1 MIIMANDLIMN
12 ISQLDLLYKSVKGG
26 VFNEYSEA
34 IRDLTKI
41 NLTNE
46 YALIIAVDSDGGIG
60 PLKGDTFKCDPYQL
74 GRFAM
79 RVPLLELLSCGAR
92 PIAAFDMLTIPMDQ
106 VGKEIVRGVRDELLQ
121 ANLGDDFPLSGST
134 EDNVPTNTTG
144 IGTTVIGLVHK
155 DDFNVGKSQKD
166 DLIVCIGIP
175 KSAPEDT
182 VLLDDG
188 DIINQK
194 DIYTILKVS
203 GVSEVLPIGS
213 KGAANEANQ
222 LAQTVGL
229 KFELFDKQSINIDKS
244 GGPSTCV
251 IVSCNPDSVTQLMN
265 NLKIPINIIGKLI

>member
-1 MIIMANDLIMN
+1 MN
-12 ISQLDLLYKSVKGG
+12 IPQLDLLYKSIKAR
-26 VFNEYSEA
+26 VFNEHSEA
-34 IRDLTKI
+34 VRDLTKI

-46 YALIIAVDSDGGIG
+46 YSLIIAVDSDGGIG
-60 PLKGDTFKCDPYQL
+60 PLEGDTFKCDPYQL

-79 RVPLLELLSCGAR
+79 RVPLLELLSCGAN
-92 PIAAFDMLTIPMDQ
+92 PIAAFDMLTIPMDK
-106 VGKEIVRGVRDELLQ
+106 VGKEIVRGVCDELVQ

-155 DDFNVGKSQKD
+155 NDFNVGKSKKN

-175 KSAPEDT
+175 KSAPEDIIF
-182 VLLDDG
+182 LDDE
-188 DIINQK
+188 DIVNQQ

-203 GVSEVLPIGS
+203 GVNEVLPVGS
-213 KGAANEANQ
+213 KGVANEANQ

-229 KFELFDKQSINIDKS
+229 KVDLFDKQSINVDKS

-251 IVSCNPDSVTQLMN
+251 IASCNPDSVTQLIDD
-265 NLKIPINIIGKLI
+265 LKVPVNIIGKLS